1 MRGGV
6 DGGQLGPLLGLWCDL
21 TCSSAFRKHGDSRR
35 KQLKVSGT
43 LEFFRWGIVYLQKKE
58 KKKRRMLLEWMVI
71 QGGNGRQHLRK
82 MDSEDDEA
90 NTLQARWLVA
100 H

>member
-6 DGGQLGPLLGLWCDL
+6 DGGQLGPLLGFWWDL

-58 KKKRRMLLEWMVI
+58 KKKKNVI
-71 QGGNGRQHLRK
+71 RVDGHPGRERKAAFEENGFRG
-82 MDSEDDEA
+82 
-90 NTLQARWLVA
+90 
-100 H
+100 